1 MSSIDGSYRVDL
13 EHLEQVTARVH
24 GLAGFVED
32 SLAGLDA
39 RIATAHQ
46 QWSGAAAEEHT
57 AAHRDWMH
65 AATTVQDGIAAMH
78 AAAKTA
84 HDAYTATA
92 AANNRRLGI

>member
-32 SLAGLDA
+32 SMAGLDA
-39 RIATAHQ
+39 RTTTAHQ
-46 QWSGAAAEEHT
+46 QWSGVAAEKHA
-57 AAHRDWMH
+57 AAHRDWMN
-65 AATTVQDGIAAMH
+65 AATTVRDGIAAMH

-84 HDAYTATA
+84 HEAYTATV
-92 AANNRRLGI
+92 AANNRALGI